1 MRINSSRLGPLEV
14 PDDKLITMERPIL
27 GFEGLTRFCLVDRD
41 EMAPFLWLQS
51 AEEEEVAF
59 IVVNPKAFFPNY
71 RIEVNRKEIAE
82 LRIKQLESVETYVI
96 VTMKDDPRDL
106 SANLQ
111 GPILINTENGLA
123 KQLVLV
129 NSEYKVGHRILDAVE
144 RLDRAVE
151 QKEEL
156 VGV

>member
-1 MRINSSRLGPLEV
+1 MRINSSRLGPIEV

-51 AEEEEVAF
+51 ADEEAVAF
-59 IVVNPKAFFPNY
+59 IVVNPKAFFPDY
-71 RIEVNRKEIAE
+71 RIEVN
-82 LRIKQLESVETYVI
+82 
-96 VTMKDDPRDL
+96 DPRDL

-151 QKEEL
+151 QQEEL

>member
-1 MRINSSRLGPLEV
+1 MRINSSRLGPIEV

-27 GFEGLTRFCLVDRD
+27 GFEGLTRFCLVERD

-51 AEEEEVAF
+51 AEEEAVAF
-59 IVVNPKAFFPNY
+59 IVVNPRVFFPDY

-96 VTMKDDPRDL
+96 VTMKNDPRDL

-144 RLDRAVE
+144 RLDRTVE